1 MSFKI
6 EVVDGNGES
15 LGLPEHFLRI
25 PLTALRCSV
34 RRVIALHLNAPSEI
48 VDQETGYVND
58 YNGLAEFIGFTY
70 LEIKHF
76 SKQKSPTEEL
86 LEEWE
91 TTDDLQPSI
100 GKLWEGLYI
109 LGRFDVMKDCQLA
122 IVKDVEAFLRNKE
135 RQQDMI
141 QPVQSNDVS
150 QSSDH
155 HVDEGVFLCKG
166 DVENKAPQFFD
177 AFVSYNHDGEDIR
190 FVKDMIKILEGE
202 PHKLKLFIPGRDDL
216 PGAAKY
222 VMDARLIETRCRRM
236 VIILSNNYLLS
247 SACDFQ
253 SKFAHALAPGA
264 RNKKLIPVIIEPVT
278 AIPEILRYVTLCDY
292 TKVDLQE
299 WFWNRLSSAIK
310 LPLDPAASG
319 WSPGSPMSS
328 TSVGSLSSIA
338 SSPDS
343 AIGQSLS
350 SSSDVQMEI
359 PSEESINS
367 DWVDLSSEF
376 SSQSDPEMS
385 LSMSPPAITSS
396 SASSSKG
403 MKSDIKRFFGG
414 IGKLNFG
421 GSSNSSV
428 KDPSPQ

>member
-1 MSFKI
+1 MSFHP
-6 EVVDGNGES
+6 ETYTS
-15 LGLPEHFLRI
+15 LFEP
-25 PLTALRCSV
+25 
-34 RRVIALHLNAPSEI
+34 RR
-48 VDQETGYVND
+48 Q
-58 YNGLAEFIGFTY
+58 
-70 LEIKHF
+70 
-76 SKQKSPTEEL
+76 
-86 LEEWE
+86 
-91 TTDDLQPSI
+91 
-100 GKLWEGLYI
+100 
-109 LGRFDVMKDCQLA
+109 
-122 IVKDVEAFLRNKE
+122 VKDVEAFLRNKE